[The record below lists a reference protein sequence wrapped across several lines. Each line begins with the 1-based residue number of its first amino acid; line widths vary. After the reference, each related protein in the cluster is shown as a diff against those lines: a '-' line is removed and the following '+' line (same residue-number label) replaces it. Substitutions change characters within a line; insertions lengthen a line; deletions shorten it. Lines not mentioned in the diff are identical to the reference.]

1 MPHTVDWCYVANGI
15 APDLPTMLRQVL
27 TVLGTAIALG
37 LSGCGEQTPVVGP
50 TNTAEGLWF
59 GTTNTNRTL
68 TAAVLDDGTY
78 YFFYSAVANPALIGG
93 VLQGTGTSNA
103 GSFTSPNTKDFGM
116 RATALDATLSASYAA
131 RQFLNG
137 SLTYSGG
144 GTMSFTSSYN
154 IAYDTPPTVASLAGV
169 YTGQAGNSTT
179 SQTANMTAT
188 TDGAFT
194 GAEQNG
200 CTFTGRATARTRGNV
215 FDQTITFGGAPCV
228 FAGNTF
234 QGVMYFD
241 LSTRRLYMAAPNS
254 LRTDAA
260 IFFGTK
266 IL

>member
-1 MPHTVDWCYVANGI
+1 
-15 APDLPTMLRQVL
+15 MLRQLL
-27 TVLGTAIALG
+27 TVLGIAIALG
-37 LSGCGEQTPVVGP
+37 VSGCGEQTPVVQP
-50 TNTAEGLWF
+50 INTAEGLWF
-59 GTTNTNRTL
+59 GTTTTNRTL

-93 VLQGTGTSNA
+93 VLQGAGTSNA
-103 GSFTSPNTKDFGM
+103 GSFTSPSTKDFGL
-116 RATALDATLSASYAA
+116 RAPVLEATLSASYAA

-137 SLTYSGG
+137 SFTYSGG

-154 IAYDTPPTVASLAGV
+154 VTYDTPPTVASLAGV
-169 YTGQAGNSTT
+169 YTGQAGSSAI
-179 SQTANMTAT
+179 SQTANFTAAA
-188 TDGAFT
+188 DGTFA
-194 GAEQNG
+194 GAEQDG
-200 CTFTGRATARTRGNV
+200 CTFTGKATARTRGNV

-234 QGVMYFD
+234 HGILYFD

-260 IFFGTK
+260 ILFGTK